1 MGLIDDA
8 LKLKGAPG
16 MALFALGAIV
26 LAPVVMPI
34 LGSVLKPVVKNGI
47 KGGLRLYQKS
57 KELAAEAMESLE
69 DIAAEAKAEL
79 IEDQK

>member
-26 LAPVVMPI
+26 LAPAVMPI